1 MADYPLSLTASEIDV
16 ALQKAHSPDTDLTE
30 TAINDPSLITS
41 GAVKNYVDTKVSE
54 GASITVDSFAGSSL
68 ETSSDGLTET
78 NDAVPTSAAV
88 VDYVGNNYNTHVN
101 NSQWNI
107 TAGNGNPPVSRSWTV
122 QGSITP
128 GVYLIA
134 VTFQSV
140 SSTLNE
146 GRFEIFA
153 GSQEIKQV
161 GIGIGNKTW
170 KNGGSST
177 SFSTL
182 VIPTGG
188 NVVARSTLLGQPYDN
203 RYLYIRNVVVYA
215 IRIARL

>member
-16 ALQKAHSPDTDLTE
+16 ALQKAHNPDNDLTE
-30 TAINDPSLITS
+30 TAISDPSLITS

-54 GASITVDSFAGSSL
+54 GASITVDSFTGSSL
-68 ETSSDGLTET
+68 ETSSEGLTET
-78 NDAVPTSAAV
+78 NTAVPTSAAV

-101 NSQWNI
+101 NTQWNI

-128 GVYLIA
+128 GIYLIA
-134 VTFQSV
+134 VTFQSR
-140 SSTLNE
+140 SSGLNTGTL
-146 GRFEIFA
+146 EIFA
-153 GSQEIKQV
+153 GSQAIKQQ
-161 GIGIGNKTW
+161 GISRGDGSW

-177 SFSTL
+177 SYSTL
-182 VIPTGG
+182 HIPAGG
-188 NVVARSTLLGQPYDN
+188 DVVARSTLLGAAYDS
-203 RYLYIRNVVVYA
+203 RYLYIRNIVVYA